1 MLESIAVGYRA
12 TIFSLYGLGEFTSAG
27 FAKNALHFNK
37 EALNVDLT
45 AKHVLI
51 TGANSGLGFSAAKAI
66 ATKGATVHLLC
77 RNRERGETASNT
89 LRAMPGID
97 SNRIVLHVV
106 DVASVRDVKRFASEW
121 AQTGLPIHVLINNA
135 GILPNERSETQEGL
149 ESTFATNTMGT
160 YSLTTL
166 LLPFLKKAETP
177 RVVNVSSGGAFN
189 KRLNVTDIAAKNE
202 SFNGA
207 LVYAQTKRQQIEL
220 TEYWAKQYPEIQ
232 FLSMHPGW
240 AHTPGVE
247 SSIPGFFKTME
258 KSLRTSDEG
267 ADTIVWAAVS
277 EEAKAVRSGALL
289 FDRKETSPHVTLGGT
304 TAAPGDVEKLVQICS
319 DLLNKL

>member
-27 FAKNALHFNK
+27 FAKNALHFKK
-37 EALNVDLT
+37 EALDVDLT

-77 RNRERGETASNT
+77 RNKERGETASNT

-97 SNRIVLHVV
+97 GNRIVLHVV

-189 KRLNVTDIAAKNE
+189 KRLNVTDIAAKTE
-202 SFNGA
+202 TFNGA

-267 ADTIVWAAVS
+267 ADTIVWAAVA